1 MACILCED
9 FVEVNCAELA
19 VAWLSV
25 KSLWVALMNAR
36 TTQLRRDLLP
46 TGGRHRVQSFT
57 FAVPTEHKSH
67 STSSVRPYIYPRHSV
82 PETGGCVC
90 WR

>member
-1 MACILCED
+1 MARILCED
-9 FVEVNCAELA
+9 FVEVNYAKLA
-19 VAWLSV
+19 VTWLSV
-25 KSLWVALMNAR
+25 KSLWVALMNAM
-36 TTQLRRDLLP
+36 TSQLRRGLFP

-57 FAVPTEHKSH
+57 FAVPTVHNRIRLQVCGH
-67 STSSVRPYIYPRHSV
+67 LYPRHSV